1 MMHLCD
7 IAIVSACNSYQC
19 TKTLPLIPCDHKEK
33 QKQKKRIKVENHQNP
48 HTWFRPFLQILNLDH
63 FGLHHWLEMVTKHLQ
78 TLLKSKK
85 LKSNQI

>member
-33 QKQKKRIKVENHQNP
+33 QKQKEKDKSGKSP
-48 HTWFRPFLQILNLDH
+48 KPSY
-63 FGLHHWLEMVTKHLQ
+63 MV
-78 TLLKSKK
+78 
-85 LKSNQI
+85 